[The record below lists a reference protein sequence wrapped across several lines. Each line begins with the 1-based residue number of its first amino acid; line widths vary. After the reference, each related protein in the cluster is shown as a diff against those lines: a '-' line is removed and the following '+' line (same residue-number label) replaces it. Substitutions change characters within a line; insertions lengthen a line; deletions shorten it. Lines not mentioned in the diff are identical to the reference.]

1 MKVLNVKF
9 DKHPVFDSNLISFE
23 TEAKDSLNTIVLAGI
38 NGSGKTTLLYSIFK
52 AFKKLVNNNFNID
65 ENDNVILELDID
77 KDELKKTPKMIYL
90 PSEVRFQNVHTS
102 TQVDVLPLAYCID
115 DKSTYDII
123 SYIKQ
128 AFDKQIFSNPDMTVG
143 QSISI
148 VCKKINSIFSIL
160 VMDVYLVGIKDPLTK
175 MPLFRNE
182 AGVEFD
188 INGLSSGEK
197 QLFIR
202 LLSLKSLEP
211 EGCVILIDEPE
222 ISLHP
227 SWQQRIVEVYQNIGR
242 DNQIIIAT
250 HSPHIISS
258 VKRESLKILSKKQRF
273 VMVIDGENLDETYGV
288 TADMILLDIMGLST
302 TRHPFIQEQIDDLKT
317 MVRNDKYDSEEFE
330 KLYESVTSVIGTI
343 DQEILLINIE
353 IARRKGLKNAG
364 H

>member
-1 MKVLNVKF
+1 MRVLDVVF
-9 DKHPVFDSNLISFE
+9 DNHPIFDSNTISFE
-23 TEAKDSLNTIVLAGI
+23 TENKKVLDTIILAGI
-38 NGSGKTTLLYSIFK
+38 NGSGKTTLLSSIFK
-52 AFKKLVNNNFNID
+52 TFKKL
-65 ENDNVILELDID
+65 EQNDFLVQNTDFINLHLDIN
-77 KDELKKTPKMIYL
+77 DEEMKKSPKMIYL
-90 PSEVRFQNVHTS
+90 PSEVRFQSVHTS
-102 TQVDVLPLAYCID
+102 NETEKIPLAYCID

-123 SYIKQ
+123 SYIKN

-143 QSISI
+143 QSINI
-148 VCKKINSIFSIL
+148 VCKEINSIFSIL
-160 VMDVYLVGIKDPLTK
+160 DMDVYLMGIKDPMSK

-182 AGVEFD
+182 SGVEFD

-227 SWQQRIVEVYQNIGR
+227 SWQQRIVEVYQNIGK

-258 VKRESLKILSKKQRF
+258 VKRESLKILSKKERW
-273 VMVIDGENLDETYGV
+273 VNVIDGENLDETYGV

-302 TRHPFIQEQIDDLKT
+302 TRHPHIQEKIDELKS
-317 MVRNDKYDSEEFE
+317 MVRNELYETEEF
-330 KLYESVTSVIGTI
+330 KILYEDITGVIGTI
-343 DQEILLINIE
+343 DQDILLVNIE

>member
-9 DKHPVFDSNLISFE
+9 DNHPVFDSNMISFE
-23 TEAKDSLNTIVLAGI
+23 TEAKDCLNTVVLAGI
-38 NGSGKTTLLYSIFK
+38 NGSGKTTLLYGVFK
-52 AFKKLVNNNFNID
+52 AFSKLVENNFEID
-65 ENDNVILELDID
+65 EKSDVILELEYN
-77 KDELKKTPKMIYL
+77 KEELKKPPKMIYL
-90 PSEVRFQNVHTS
+90 PSEVKFQNVHSS
-102 TQVDVLPLAYCID
+102 TQPSILPLAYCID

-128 AFDKQIFSNPDMTVG
+128 TFDKQIFSNPDMTVG
-143 QSISI
+143 QSIST
-148 VCKKINSIFSIL
+148 VCKKINSIFTIL
-160 VMDVYLVGIKDPLTK
+160 EMDVFLVGIKDPMTK

-202 LLSLKSLEP
+202 VISLKSLEP

-227 SWQQRIVEVYQNIGR
+227 SWQQRIVEVYQNIGK

-258 VKRESLKILSKKQRF
+258 IKRESLKILSKKERW
-273 VMVIDGENLDETYGV
+273 VKVIDGEDLDETYGV

-302 TRHPFIQEQIDDLKT
+302 TRHPHIQEQIDELKS
-317 MVRNDKYDSEEFE
+317 MVRNDLYDTDEFKE
-330 KLYESVTSVIGTI
+330 LYESITSVIGTI
-343 DQEILLINIE
+343 DQDILLVNIE
-353 IARRKGLKNAG
+353 IARRKGLRNAG